1 MKLSDIKGE
10 RVFDVIAE
18 VTDPLY
24 RIASD
29 DAVMGAF
36 QGAAQASGEGGE
48 TDYAKAL
55 RGIVPVLLKT
65 HRDDLVAILS
75 AVNGVTAEE
84 YLEGLTMAKLLSD
97 VYDVLTDEELLG
109 FLA

>member
-29 DAVMGAF
+29 EAVMGAF
-36 QGAAQASGEGGE
+36 RGAAKASDDDGK

-75 AVNGVTAEE
+75 AVNGVAAEE
-84 YLEGLTMAKLLSD
+84 YLEGLTMPKLFGD

>member
-10 RVFDVIAE
+10 RVFDVIADI
-18 VTDPLY
+18 TDPLY
-24 RIASD
+24 NIASD

-36 QGAAQASGEGGE
+36 QAAANAGTEDGK

-55 RGIVPVLLKT
+55 KGVVPVLLKT
-65 HRDDLVAILS
+65 HRDDLITILAS
-75 AVNGVTAEE
+75 VNGVTAEE
-84 YLEGLTMAKLLSD
+84 YVEGLTMPKLLTD
-97 VYDVLTDEELLG
+97 VYEVMTDEELLG

>member
-1 MKLSDIKGE
+1 MKLSEIRGE
-10 RVFDVIAE
+10 RVFDVIADI
-18 VTDPLY
+18 TDPLF

-36 QGAAQASGEGGE
+36 QGAAQASSEDGE

-55 RGIVPVLLKT
+55 KGIVPVLLKA
-65 HRDDLVAILS
+65 HRDDLVAVLS

-84 YLEGLTMAKLLSD
+84 YLDGLTMPKLLTD
-97 VYDVLTDEELLG
+97 VYDILTDEELLG

>member
-29 DAVMGAF
+29 EAVMGAF
-36 QGAAQASGEGGE
+36 QGAAKASGEGK

-55 RGIVPVLLKT
+55 RGIVPVLLNT

-75 AVNGVTAEE
+75 AVNGVAAEE
-84 YLEGLTMAKLLSD
+84 YLEGLTMPKLFGD

>member
-29 DAVMGAF
+29 EAVIGAF
-36 QGAAQASGEGGE
+36 QGAAQASGADGK

-84 YLEGLTMAKLLSD
+84 YLEGLTMPKLFGD

>member
-29 DAVMGAF
+29 EAVMGAF
-36 QGAAQASGEGGE
+36 RGAAKASGEDGE

-65 HRDDLVAILS
+65 HRGDLVAILS

-84 YLEGLTMAKLLSD
+84 YLEGLTMPKLFGD

>member
-36 QGAAQASGEGGE
+36 QGAAQASGDDDK

-55 RGIVPVLLKT
+55 KGIVPVLLKT
-65 HRDDLVAILS
+65 HRGDLVAILA
-75 AVNGVTAEE
+75 AVNGMTAEE
-84 YLEGLTMAKLLSD
+84 YLEGLTMPKLFGD